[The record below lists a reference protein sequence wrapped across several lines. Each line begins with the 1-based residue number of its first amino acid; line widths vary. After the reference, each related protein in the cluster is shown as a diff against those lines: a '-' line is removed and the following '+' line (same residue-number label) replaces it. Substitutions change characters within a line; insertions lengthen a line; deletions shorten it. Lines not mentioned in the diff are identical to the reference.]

1 MTEDPERMTDSII
14 RGKVIFRRLLD
25 HLCNNLIYR
34 ILRSVVTK
42 TGLVCAPA
50 VSTCLVRSISLSGLV
65 NSCFLIRPDSYSA
78 TLIPADDAIL
88 PVINH
93 LLTVNIKTGF
103 PILNQNAIRY
113 QPA

>member
-1 MTEDPERMTDSII
+1 MTDSII

-34 ILRSVVTK
+34 ILRSVGHKDRTRLCAG
-42 TGLVCAPA
+42 GLHMPGPFHLFVGSGQFVFLDPA
-50 VSTCLVRSISLSGLV
+50 GFIFGNADSG
-65 NSCFLIRPDSYSA
+65 
-78 TLIPADDAIL
+78 DDAIL